1 VRPLIVRSLAES
13 EIEQAH
19 LWYVERSPD
28 AARRFLDEIGII
40 FGRVLE
46 NSDQYRE
53 VRSRL
58 HRARMPSFPYGIYF
72 TIVGDT
78 VSVVG
83 VVHARRHPQRWSS
96 RS

>member
-1 VRPLIVRSLAES
+1 MRRLIVRSLAES

-28 AARRFLDEIGII
+28 AARRSLDEIGII

-46 NSDQYRE
+46 NSDQYLE

-72 TIVGDT
+72 ITIVGDT

-83 VVHARRHPQRWSS
+83 VVHARRHPQ
-96 RS
+96 